1 MLSHCSAGWK
11 CIGRNLP
18 FRPAG
23 GGGAQ
28 AHRRLPGIAASCWSA
43 TDAQEKEGDN
53 EGARGEIMSGAFDMF
68 SFRKWWDTQV
78 EIFCRQKE
86 TQD

>member
-1 MLSHCSAGWK
+1 M
-11 CIGRNLP
+11 
-18 FRPAG
+18 
-23 GGGAQ
+23 
-28 AHRRLPGIAASCWSA
+28 
-43 TDAQEKEGDN
+43 AQEKEGDN
-53 EGARGEIMSGAFDMF
+53 EGAHGEIMSWAFDMF